1 MSDRRWTGTV
11 TSGKHITVKT
21 VITRELTRRVM
32 DVLEAYMQDCY
43 TVCVRREVKN
53 GQLFM
58 IAEINPPA
66 GSGWDDYVMVVRAV

>member
-1 MSDRRWTGTV
+1 
-11 TSGKHITVKT
+11 
-21 VITRELTRRVM
+21 M